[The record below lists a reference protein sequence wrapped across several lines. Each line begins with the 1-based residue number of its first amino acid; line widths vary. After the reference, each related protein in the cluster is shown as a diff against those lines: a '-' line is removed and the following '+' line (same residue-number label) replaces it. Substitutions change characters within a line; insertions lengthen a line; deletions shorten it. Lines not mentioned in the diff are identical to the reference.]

1 MANNIKKG
9 ENIMGIIKK
18 QGSKSGFF
26 SRTAAI
32 GVATFFVFTS
42 IWANAA
48 DKVITQETL
57 LDRIQIEDMIVRYYV
72 DMSSG
77 KSHNLTLYYTEDAV
91 LDVNGLI
98 SKGREAIEKLYAGL
112 GGGGEAPAFKGAV
125 HMLLNNAIVNV
136 DGNSATAWVVWTGF
150 INDDIKGSPRLLE
163 QGTEYDELIKVNGQ
177 WFIKKRYITADSG
190 LSAGDWPNYKP
201 RSFR

>member
-1 MANNIKKG
+1 
-9 ENIMGIIKK
+9 MGIIKK

-26 SRTAAI
+26 SLTAAI
-32 GVATFFVFTS
+32 GVTMFFLFAS

-48 DKVITQETL
+48 DKVVTQETL

-72 DMSSG
+72 DMSAG
-77 KSHNLTLYYTEDAV
+77 KSHDLALYYTEDAV

-98 SKGREAIEKLYAGL
+98 SRGREAIEKLYSGMG
-112 GGGGEAPAFKGAV
+112 GGGGEAPAFTGAV
-125 HMLLNNAIVNV
+125 HMLLNNAIINV
-136 DGNSATAWVVWTGF
+136 DGNNATAWVIWTGV
-150 INDDIKGSPRLLE
+150 INDDIKGAPRLLE
-163 QGTEYDELIKVNGQ
+163 QGTEYDELVKVNDQ

-190 LSAGDWPNYKP
+190 LSSGDWPNYKP